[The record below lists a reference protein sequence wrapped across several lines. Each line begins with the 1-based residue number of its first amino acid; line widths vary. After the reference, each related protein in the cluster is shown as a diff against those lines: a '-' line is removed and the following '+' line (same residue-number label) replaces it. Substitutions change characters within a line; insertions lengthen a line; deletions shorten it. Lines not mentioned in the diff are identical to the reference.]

1 MRLDMEKRFK
11 SNNIQGQGS
20 STFQKPKCSKCG
32 RYHTGI
38 CMEGPGACYSC
49 GKMGHFARDCRVQ
62 VPEPK
67 KVPARVFTLTQA
79 QADSSPSVVSGNVLI
94 SGVPAHVLIDSGAT
108 HSFASLKYVRRLGKS
123 LEQLDVKYSISLPSG
138 ELMNSGQ
145 ILRGCTVLVDG
156 RELYVD

>member
-1 MRLDMEKRFK
+1 MRLDTEKWFK

-20 STFQKPKCSKCG
+20 STFQKPKCPKCG

-38 CMEGPGACYSC
+38 CMEGPGACYNC
-49 GKMGHFARDCRVQ
+49 GRMGHFARDCRVQ

-94 SGVPAHVLIDSGAT
+94 SGIPAHVLIDSGAT
-108 HSFASLKYVRRLGKS
+108 HSFASLKYMRRLGKL
-123 LEQLDVKYSISLPSG
+123 LEQLDVKYSISLLSG
-138 ELMNSGQ
+138 ELMNCHDPGTNS
-145 ILRGCTVLVDG
+145 T
-156 RELYVD
+156 ES